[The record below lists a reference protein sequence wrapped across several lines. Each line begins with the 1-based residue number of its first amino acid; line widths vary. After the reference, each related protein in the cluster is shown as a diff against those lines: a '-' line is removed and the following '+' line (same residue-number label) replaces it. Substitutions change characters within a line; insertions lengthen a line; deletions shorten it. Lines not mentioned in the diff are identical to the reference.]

1 MPSPSPTYA
10 RQVHLYSNTKLSYY
24 KLMTYCPVCRK
35 EYDGTPEDHLIELGH
50 TQDPQSTARYLAYLE
65 GRIEKLEKEEKWVR
79 RG

>member
-1 MPSPSPTYA
+1 
-10 RQVHLYSNTKLSYY
+10 
-24 KLMTYCPVCRK
+24 MTYCPVCRK